1 MPRKISSKRVNTT
14 LLLTES
20 AVMLALSAALF
31 TVSEFIPWPASLQG
45 GGISLFGSL
54 PIIVLSY
61 RRGLKYAIPTAFI
74 LSLFEL
80 VMGLSNFAWVKGPVS
95 YVIVAL
101 FDYILAYTSFG
112 IGGLFRKAK
121 GNVTVKLV
129 AGTVITNAIRFVCHF
144 LSGITVW
151 SEYTQGN
158 SGFTNLDSLIH
169 GITKGSVI
177 YSVTYNGGYMLPET
191 IIAVIGAV
199 AVGIILRKE
208 LVRYLG
214 ESKPTEATP
223 ETAQDIAD

>member
-20 AVMLALSAALF
+20 AIMLALSAALF
-31 TVSEFIPWPASLQG
+31 TVSEFIPWPAWLQG

-112 IGGLFRKAK
+112 FGGLFRKAK

-158 SGFTNLDSLIH
+158 GGFTNLDSLIH

-214 ESKPTEATP
+214 ESKPAEATH
-223 ETAQDIAD
+223 ETAEDTAD